1 MDLSNLTLP
10 PHIHAEVL
18 TGRDVLSGEHLA
30 YPVIWADR
38 ITDTCDRCHEP
49 IPREEPCPVL
59 LDSGAGQG
67 GLIEEISQQHVCG
80 EWLSV
85 DWREVK
91 VDLDAP
97 EAVAR
102 IEAAAWELAAERTA
116 EIETATG
123 RLRRSLERDLAR
135 ALKHLGE
142 PLDGDTPDDRLYD
155 VTTGSETEPGVYLDE
170 TDFQWVAWDYEPNGG
185 EGDAIRVTADTVSY
199 AQAGS
204 MLGVSRARVG
214 ALTAEHK
221 LQRGANGGVTVKSVL
236 ARMTSSE
243 AGR

>member
-1 MDLSNLTLP
+1 MDLSNLSLP
-10 PHIHAEVL
+10 PHIHAEIL
-18 TGRDVLSGEHLA
+18 TGHDVVSGEQLA

-38 ITDTCDRCHEP
+38 ITDTCGRCHEP

-97 EAVAR
+97 DAVAR
-102 IEAAAWELAAERTA
+102 IEAAAWELATERTA

-142 PLDGDTPDDRLYD
+142 PLDGDTPDERLYD

-170 TDFQWVAWDYEPNGG
+170 TDGEWVAWDYEPDGG
-185 EGDAIRVTADTVSY
+185 EGDVIRVTADTVSY

-204 MLGVSRARVG
+204 MLSVSRARVG
-214 ALTAEHK
+214 ALTAEDK

-236 ARMTSSE
+236 ARMASSE